1 MQQADRQSSIGLRC
15 GTHDGDATV
24 WLGLTVGGP
33 GHKGVVSVGRFEQL
47 RASVRRAFRVGRET
61 FRTARQRVEAAENAD
76 APALAGPP
84 APEPQPV
91 EAAPTPLPS
100 PDHHRSVDEAVP
112 RSLRIAAAWS
122 WRLIVVATVTVAL
135 LWLINRYLILVAPL
149 MIGLLLTG
157 LLAPAQRFLQR
168 LRVHR
173 SLAALLVLIGGLAI
187 VGGVLTLVVNQ
198 VIMGLDQMVQSAQQ
212 GIADIQDW
220 VQGPPL
226 NMTDTDLDNLVQRVT
241 QWVNEN
247 TQTLTDAGLSAVTG
261 TVQFLTGFVLALV
274 ATFFLLRDG
283 RMIWNFLVG
292 TLPSAA
298 RAPMAY
304 AGEGAWRSLT
314 GYVRAT
320 VLVAFIDAV
329 GIGFGLWVL
338 QVPLYLPLAALVFL
352 GAFVPI
358 VGAFVSGT
366 VAVLVALV
374 DAPQPGLLAGGGV
387 VKALMVLGL
396 ILLVQQLEGNVLQPV
411 IRGRAVKIHPLVVII
426 AVTFGILLAGI
437 IGALV
442 AVPVVAILNTVV
454 RRLNHY
460 QERQQLPQVRPAPE
474 G

>member
-1 MQQADRQSSIGLRC
+1 M
-15 GTHDGDATV
+15 
-24 WLGLTVGGP
+24 
-33 GHKGVVSVGRFEQL
+33 GRFEQM
-47 RASVRRAFRVGRET
+47 RGTVRRAFLAGRET
-61 FRTARQRVEAAENAD
+61 IRAARQRAGAAND
-76 APALAGPP
+76 GDPPAATNGPP
-84 APEPQPV
+84 AVEPGPV
-91 EAAPTPLPS
+91 EASAAPVPQ
-100 PDHHRSVDEAVP
+100 PDVPASRSIDDAVP

-157 LLAPAQRFLQR
+157 LLAPAQRLLQR
-168 LRVHR
+168 LRINR

-198 VIMGLDQMVQSAQQ
+198 VIAGLDQMVRSAEQ
-212 GIADIQDW
+212 GIQDIQDW
-220 VQGPPL
+220 MRGPPL
-226 NMTDTDLDNLVQRVT
+226 NMTETDLDNLVERVT

-292 TLPSAA
+292 TLPAAA

-338 QVPLYLPLAALVFL
+338 RVPLYLPLAALVFL

-396 ILLVQQLEGNVLQPV
+396 ILLVQQIEGNILQPV
-411 IRGRAVKIHPLVVII
+411 IMSRAVKIHPLVVII

-460 QERQQLPQVRPAPE
+460 HERQQLPQVRPAPE